1 MTPQDQAR
9 EQVAAAG
16 QRLKEAAERWDAT
29 DLASIESC
37 TFSLE
42 QSALELH
49 ELLDR
54 VRRTPDPNMT
64 VLTAE
69 LRRIQNDAARLARLT
84 DASAAF
90 LRCAPGVSASESGF
104 YGADATRYSIPGAEV
119 RGTEA

>member
-1 MTPQDQAR
+1 VTPQERACEQAI
-9 EQVAAAG
+9 AAR
-16 QRLKEAAERWDAT
+16 QRLKDAAERWNAT

-49 ELLDR
+49 ELLDS
-54 VRRTPDPNMT
+54 VRRLPPQNMT
-64 VLTAE
+64 DLATE
-69 LRRIQNDAARLARLT
+69 LRQIQNDAARLGRLT

-90 LRCAPGVSASESGF
+90 LRCAPGVSGGENGF
-104 YGADATRYSIPGAEV
+104 YGADATRYSIPDAEV